1 MEWNDTIAAVSTAVS
16 ESGIGIIRIS
26 GKEAIEIADCVFRS
40 GKKNFTLSSAPA
52 NTIHYGFIVDHEEV
66 IDEVLVSVFRAPRS
80 FTAEDTIEINC
91 HGGVYAMKRVLELV
105 LSHGARPALPGEFT
119 KRAFLNGRIDLSQA
133 EAVIDVIQA
142 RNEYALKSSVSQ
154 LRGAVMKALSGLRA
168 EILYETAAIEAAL
181 DDPEHYSLDGY
192 CEQLALKNDTW
203 KRQLQDLIESADRG
217 KLFHEGIDT
226 VIAGKPNA
234 GKSSLLN
241 ALIGEERAIVTEIA
255 GTTRD
260 ILRETISLGNLTLNI
275 MDTAGIRE
283 TEDVVEHIG
292 VDRARQS
299 IEQADLIICV
309 LDSSCP
315 LDENDRRIFELIRD
329 KKSILL
335 LNKSDMEQVI
345 STEDVGK
352 ELKGMGLIQN
362 PADMQILEISA
373 KEETGLSLLTDR
385 IQDLFYHG
393 DLDFNDQVFITNVR
407 QKNKLIEAFD
417 YLKNVSES
425 IDMNMPEDFLSID
438 LMGAYGALGEITGEE
453 TGEDLINE
461 IFDKFCM
468 GK

>member
-26 GKEAIEIADCVFRS
+26 GRESIKIADRVFHSR
-40 GKKNFTLSSAPA
+40 KKNFTLSCAPA
-52 NTIHYGFIVDHEEV
+52 NTIHYGYIADNGEM
-66 IDEVLVSVFRAPRS
+66 IDEVLVSVFRAPHS

-91 HGGVYAMKRVLELV
+91 HGGVYAVKRVLELV

-142 RNEYALKSSVSQ
+142 KNEYALKSSVSQ
-154 LRGAVMKALSGLRA
+154 LRGAVMKALSGLRS
-168 EILYETAAIEAAL
+168 EILHETAAIEAAL
-181 DDPEHYSLDGY
+181 DDPEHYSLEGFSDA
-192 CEQLALKNDTW
+192 LAVKNEAW
-203 KRQLQDLIESADRG
+203 KGQLQELIDSANRG

-260 ILRETISLGNLTLNI
+260 VLRETISLGNLTLNI

-292 VDRARQS
+292 VDRARAS
-299 IEQADLIICV
+299 IEDADLIICV
-309 LDSSCP
+309 LDGSCP
-315 LDENDRRIFELIRD
+315 LDENDRRIFELIKE
-329 KKSILL
+329 KKHILL
-335 LNKSDMEQVI
+335 LNKSDMEQI
-345 STEDVGK
+345 TSAQDVAK
-352 ELKGMGLIQN
+352 ELMRMGLIGN
-362 PADMQILEISA
+362 PGEAQILEISA
-373 KEETGLSLLTDR
+373 KEETGLTLLTDR
-385 IQDLFYHG
+385 IQNLFYHG
-393 DLDFNDQVFITNVR
+393 DLNFNDQVFITNVR
-407 QKNKLIEAFD
+407 QKNKLEEALE
-417 YLKNVSES
+417 YLKNVSAS

-438 LMGAYGALGEITGEE
+438 LMGAYSALGGITGEE

>member
-1 MEWNDTIAAVSTAVS
+1 MEFNDTIAAVSTAVS

-26 GKEAIEIADCVFRS
+26 GPEALSVADSVFRS
-40 GKKNFTLSSAPA
+40 KKKNFRLADAEA
-52 NTIHYGFIVDHEEV
+52 NTIHYGYIVDDQDM

-80 FTAEDTIEINC
+80 FTAEDTAEINC
-91 HGGVYAMKRVLELV
+91 HGGVYAMKKVLELV
-105 LSHGARPALPGEFT
+105 LAHGARPALPGEFT

-142 RNEYALKSSVSQ
+142 KNDYALKSSVSQ
-154 LRGAVMKALSGLRA
+154 LRGAVLKALSGLRA
-168 EILYETAAIEAAL
+168 EILHETAAIEAAL

-192 CEQLALKNDTW
+192 SPELYKKNEVW
-203 KRQLQDLIESADRG
+203 KKQIRDLIESSDRG
-217 KLFHEGIDT
+217 KLFHEGINT

-260 ILRETISLGNLTLNI
+260 ILRETISVGNLTLNI

-283 TEDVVEHIG
+283 TSDLVEHIG

-299 IEQADLIICV
+299 IQDADLIICV
-309 LDSSCP
+309 LDGSCP
-315 LDENDRRIFELIRD
+315 LDENDSKIFELIRD
-329 KKSILL
+329 KRSIIL
-335 LNKSDMEQVI
+335 LNKSDMEQVT
-345 STEDVGK
+345 SVEDVARV
-352 ELKGMGLIQN
+352 LAQMQLIAGPEEAQV
-362 PADMQILEISA
+362 LEISA
-373 KEETGLSLLTDR
+373 REETGLSLLTDR
-385 IQDLFYHG
+385 IQKLFYHG
-393 DLDFNDQVFITNVR
+393 ELDFNDQVFITNVR
-407 QKNKLIEAFD
+407 QKNRLEEALDF
-417 YLKNVSES
+417 LENVTAS
-425 IDMNMPEDFLSID
+425 IDMDMPEDFLSID
-438 LMGAYGALGEITGEE
+438 LMGAYSALGRITGEE